1 MMQAPDDYC
10 IYTYMPSTTLLLPAL
25 AAFETQEPKGC
36 QCVVEEDT
44 LNWKGHL
51 VYLYTQIL
59 S

>member
-25 AAFETQEPKGC
+25 AAFETQEPKGG

-44 LNWKGHL
+44 LN
-51 VYLYTQIL
+51 
-59 S
+59 